1 MAFGDFMSGFISSG
15 GMDSIGKVGKGL
27 KGKMTDD
34 KGLFQGGSK
43 GEMFG
48 RIKDMF
54 GGKKRKKEGARDFA
68 KEFDPTDQASVMDMQ
83 KKLNAAGG
91 NLKVD
96 GIMGQKTLQAV
107 RAMQAGG
114 EASDVFSPARP
125 AAGGQGTYS
134 MAPIMNPQAAP
145 QVPQPMGPMQQQD
158 PYGFGTDA
166 SGGVYGGQVGPWAPE
181 PDQGVS
187 SQDEWGN
194 PVSYDE

>member
-96 GIMGQKTLQAV
+96 GIMGPKTLQAV

-134 MAPIMNPQAAP
+134 MSPIMNPAQASQAGGP
-145 QVPQPMGPMQQQD
+145 NVLQLAQPAQNPQPMGPMQQQD

-166 SGGVYGGQVGPWAPE
+166 SGGVYGGQVGPWAPK
-181 PDQGVS
+181 P
-187 SQDEWGN
+187 
-194 PVSYDE
+194 